1 MHAQELHV
9 WIYVCVCVVKIELY
23 KVSFLSCDNTPVTS
37 WLWNNYLMY
46 AWESVIAF
54 MVQTIIYTSQWFRL
68 LSILHNTIPDT
79 GRVAFITFKTTKCTK
94 TKCWLRSWWYKWL
107 GGSTCNVSQKL
118 VSTLSRKYFLISYR
132 IICTIWI
139 SKLQILN
146 SEFKTLQ
153 S

>member
-37 WLWNNYLMY
+37 WPWNNYLMY
-46 AWESVIAF
+46 DESR
-54 MVQTIIYTSQWFRL
+54 SLLLWFRL

-118 VSTLSRKYFLISYR
+118 ISALSRKYFLISYR
-132 IICTIWI
+132 IICTTWI
-139 SKLQILN
+139 CKLQILN